1 MAIKELKQKQLSWI
15 NIDQVDEAAIAFLK
29 ENYNFHKLD
38 FEDIQSESQTP
49 KIDTYKNYLLIVL
62 QFPQWKGGS
71 QTVAPQEVDIFIGD
85 GYLITIQHSKSKEMK
100 NFFYRCMKNPN
111 VKRDWMSNDAG
122 YLLYKLLEA
131 LFKNSQPAL
140 NTIGKKLSQIE
151 DEIFDGAQD
160 PEIVKR
166 LAQHR
171 RNILHFRRILDPQR
185 YLIST
190 LSHTRRSF
198 LNESLSIYF
207 DDVLD
212 YLNKLWAIVDSYK
225 DTVEGLHV
233 TVESLITH
241 RTNNVIGALTIISV
255 ALLPLTL
262 LSGIY
267 GMNIANLPFAENP
280 VLVWGMFGV
289 LGLLILG
296 AIGIMKK
303 KQWI

>member
-1 MAIKELKQKQLSWI
+1 MAIKELKQKNLKWI
-15 NIDQVDEAAIAFLK
+15 NIDQVDAEALTYLK
-29 ENYNFHKLD
+29 TNYNFHQLD

-62 QFPQWKGGS
+62 QFPQWKGSTQTVGS
-71 QTVAPQEVDIFIGD
+71 QEIDIFIGD

-100 NFFYRCMKNPN
+100 NFFYRCMKNAN
-111 VKRDWMSNDAG
+111 VKRDWMSNDSG
-122 YLLYKLLEA
+122 YLLYKLLES

-140 NTIGKKLSQIE
+140 NAIGKQLSHIE
-151 DEIFDGAQD
+151 DEIFDGSQD
-160 PEIVKR
+160 PAVVKR

-171 RNILHFRRILDPQR
+171 RNILQFRRILDPQR
-185 YLIST
+185 YLVST
-190 LSHTRRSF
+190 LSHTRRPF
-198 LNESLSIYF
+198 LDESLGIYF
-207 DDVLD
+207 DDVQD

-267 GMNIANLPFAENP
+267 GMNVDSLPYADKPLF
-280 VLVWGMFGV
+280 VWGMFGV
-289 LGLLILG
+289 LGIVIVG
-296 AIGIMKK
+296 AIVFMKRK
-303 KQWI
+303 RWI